1 MLMIL
6 LRSIHVV
13 LGALWVG
20 IAVFV
25 AFFLMPSLKE
35 IGPDANKV
43 MVALQKRGMVTFV
56 PAIAILTLLSGIGL
70 LWKVS
75 SGFGAEYMGS
85 HMGMA
90 LSTGALAAIV
100 GWTIGMTVVAPSM
113 YKAATMS
120 QALPTI
126 TAEAERNAQLR
137 HHHAAPRSRRR
148 GWPVDRD
155 SPPGGGPL
163 HGGGAIRIGV
173 RLDSAAD

>member
-100 GWTIGMTVVAPSM
+100 GWTIGMTIVAPSM

-126 TAEAERNAQLR
+126 TAEAERNAQLATIMQLR
-137 HHHAAPRSRRR
+137 ARGAA
-148 GWPVDRD
+148 
-155 SPPGGGPL
+155 GGRWT
-163 HGGGAIRIGV
+163 AILLLVAVLFMAVARYV
-173 RLDSAAD
+173 

>member
-126 TAEAERNAQLR
+126 TAEAERNAQLATIMQLR
-137 HHHAAPRSRRR
+137 ARGAA
-148 GWPVDRD
+148 
-155 SPPGGGPL
+155 GGRWT
-163 HGGGAIRIGV
+163 AILLLVAVLFMAVARYV
-173 RLDSAAD
+173 

>member
-100 GWTIGMTVVAPSM
+100 GWTIGMTIVAPSM

-126 TAEAERNAQLR
+126 TAEAERNAQLATIMQLR
-137 HHHAAPRSRRR
+137 ARGAA
-148 GWPVDRD
+148 
-155 SPPGGGPL
+155 GGRWT
-163 HGGGAIRIGV
+163 AILLLVAVFFMAVARYV
-173 RLDSAAD
+173 